1 MTSIEIDEYFQT
13 SLANNLST
21 LLDRII
27 NGKNVINLNFT
38 FNRFDFQFE
47 FLRSY

>member
-13 SLANNLST
+13 SLSNNLST

-27 NGKNVINLNFT
+27 NGKKFHKNYSVLKKYSFNF
-38 FNRFDFQFE
+38 FNKIA
-47 FLRSY
+47 